1 MLSKETKQTS
11 SMESNSIAAEAE
23 TPMWLRGTGWWWV
36 PEAKLHEVDTCLE
49 VGGAGIACAPE
60 GGHSSLP
67 GIPAGCIIA
76 AAEGVLTGAA
86 MRSSWAVESGRPQ
99 PPHTSPP

>member
-1 MLSKETKQTS
+1 M
-11 SMESNSIAAEAE
+11 
-23 TPMWLRGTGWWWV
+23 

-76 AAEGVLTGAA
+76 AAEGVLTGAVLV
-86 MRSSWAVESGRPQ
+86 SS
-99 PPHTSPP
+99 